1 MSTAPRLTVGLPVY
15 NGENYLAQSLEALL
29 GQTYTDF
36 ELLISDNTSTDDTA
50 SICAHYQTAD
60 PRIRYIRQA
69 RNIGCAPNH
78 NFVVGEARGEFF
90 KWAAHDDLYAADL
103 LERCV
108 DALDKYPDV
117 VLAHSFTALIDGS
130 GTVTEAIKY
139 AVNSASPSV
148 SERFR

>member
-50 SICAHYQTAD
+50 SICAQYQAAD
-60 PRIRYIRQA
+60 PRIRYIRQP

-78 NFVVGEARGEFF
+78 NFVVGEARGESLSD
-90 KWAAHDDLYAADL
+90 ASMLSTSTRTSCLRTPSRRL
-103 LERCV
+103 LMAR
-108 DALDKYPDV
+108 
-117 VLAHSFTALIDGS
+117 G
-130 GTVTEAIKY
+130 
-139 AVNSASPSV
+139 PSQRR
-148 SERFR
+148 SSTP